1 LTFDFSLLAFWYYNI
16 RWYNVQMAVSTIPN
30 HVAIIPDGNR
40 RWAKEHGLPSFEG
53 HRKGFDVAV
62 KIGKKIRSLGVHTMT
77 MWAFS
82 TENWNRSKEEVAY
95 LMKMYETFIE
105 RNLKQA
111 LKEKIRIIHLGRK
124 DRISKKLLEKI
135 QDSEEKTKNFKNYIL
150 NIALDYGG
158 QDEVIRGIKKISRQ
172 NINNLTIEQFNN
184 YLDTANQP
192 YPNPDLIIRTSGEQR
207 TSGLMIWQAAYAEYI
222 FLQKHFPDVND
233 KDIENAIEEY
243 SRRQRRFGK

>member
-1 LTFDFSLLAFWYYNI
+1 
-16 RWYNVQMAVSTIPN
+16 MAVSTIPN

-243 SRRQRRFGK
+243 SRRQRRYGK